1 MTVIITRQMEGES
14 ITVSVPPE
22 DMVRIGMDLLNHA
35 VKLHKKE
42 GGTKDTELLDWIAEV
57 CQNYENKAYMK
68 EE

>member
-22 DMVRIGMDLLNHA
+22 DMVRAGMNLLNHA
-35 VKLHKKE
+35 VKLHEKG

-57 CQNYENKAYMK
+57 YQSYENKSYMK

>member
-1 MTVIITRQMEGES
+1 MTVIITRKMEGEK

-22 DMVRIGMDLLNHA
+22 DMVRTGMDLLNHA

-42 GGTKDTELLDWIAEV
+42 GGTKDTELWDWIAEV
-57 CQNYENKAYMK
+57 YQSYENKSYMK